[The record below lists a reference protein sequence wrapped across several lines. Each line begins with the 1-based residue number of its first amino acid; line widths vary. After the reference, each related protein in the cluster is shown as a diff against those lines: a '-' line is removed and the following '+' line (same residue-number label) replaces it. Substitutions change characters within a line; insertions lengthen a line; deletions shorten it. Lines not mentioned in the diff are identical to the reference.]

1 MASLDIRKISEELFN
16 AKIAS
21 CQIEGLNVILDEYNR
36 RGWEERSW
44 LAYILATV
52 YHETAK
58 TMQPIEEYGK
68 GKGRMYGKKV
78 KMNGEPYIVPD
89 KIYYGRGYTQTTWYD
104 NYLKLTTEAKKQ
116 GKDLDFLNRPEL
128 LLQPEPSI
136 WATFEA
142 MSKGW
147 YTGKRL
153 VNYLNDVTTDFVNA
167 RKIINGLDKAELISG
182 YAEEFYSNLK

>member
-1 MASLDIRKISEELFN
+1 MPLISTCFFNGKIS
-16 AKIAS
+16 S
-21 CQIEGLNVILDEYNR
+21 SQEGGIDVIVNEYKR

-68 GKGRMYGKKV
+68 GKGRLYGKKM
-78 KMNGEPYIVPD
+78 KMNGEPYAIPD
-89 KIYYGRGYTQTTWYD
+89 KIYYGRGYTQNTWYE

-116 GKDLDFLNRPEL
+116 GKNWDFMNHPEL
-128 LLQPEPSI
+128 LLQPQPSV

-153 VNYLNDVTTDFVNA
+153 GNYLNDVITDFVNA
-167 RKIINGLDKAELISG
+167 RKIINGLDKAKLIAD
-182 YAEEFYSNLK
+182 YAEKFYTSLK

>member
-1 MASLDIRKISEELFN
+1 MPLISSCFFNGKISP
-16 AKIAS
+16 S
-21 CQIEGLNVILDEYNR
+21 QEGGINVIVNEYNR

-68 GKGRMYGKKV
+68 GRGRLYGKKI
-78 KMNGEPYIVPD
+78 KMNGKPYIVPD
-89 KIYYGRGYTQTTWYD
+89 KIYYGRGYTQNTWYE

-116 GKDLDFLNRPEL
+116 GKDWDFINRPEL
-128 LLQPEPSI
+128 LLQPQPSI

-153 VNYLNDVTTDFVNA
+153 GNYLNDVTTDFVNA
-167 RKIINGLDKAELISG
+167 RKIINGLDKAKLISE
-182 YAEEFYSNLK
+182 YAEKFYSNIC